1 MKLYQRVLLA
11 PGLAILCLGAFGVV
25 ASRALDTQQTATE
38 EIFKTRFAYFERA
51 TQTSSEI
58 DAAHAMAY
66 RVVTWIGTYGEGQL
80 ATASAEIRRR
90 VERAAALAKE
100 LSGTGGLTAPER
112 ELLGAIVADV
122 SKYGKSAA
130 SAIDLA
136 SVDVN
141 SGLAAMQTA
150 DLAYQDLRAR
160 VDALV
165 QIESQLAQERFDEA
179 ERAGRAA
186 IRIAWLVL
194 LVAAAASA
202 AAALAVA
209 RSVSR
214 QIGGEP
220 EYAAEI
226 ARRVADGDLTV
237 AIEAAGGGAS
247 LLVAMR
253 SMVERLSEVVAEVR
267 SSAGGLAAASSQV
280 NGTAQS
286 LSQGTSEQA
295 AAVEE
300 TTASLEEMSA
310 SIGQSTE
317 YSRDTE
323 RAATKSA
330 GDATASGEAVS
341 RTVEAM
347 RSIAEKISFVDEL
360 AYQTNLLALNAA
372 IEAARAGEHGK
383 GFAVVATEVRRLAEN
398 SQGAAKAISELAG
411 SSLGLAERTGGLLAE
426 LVPSIQRTAGLV
438 QQVTT
443 ASLAQS
449 QGVTELNQSMSQ
461 VNQITQR
468 NAAAAEELSSTA
480 EELAAQAASLER
492 QVAWFQVADAAP
504 APRAPASHRP
514 APAADRA
521 GAPRR
526 LTEGG
531 RATA

>member
-1 MKLYQRVLLA
+1 VKLYQRVLLA

-80 ATASAEIRRR
+80 ATASAEIRKR

-100 LSGTGGLTAPER
+100 LSGTGGLTATER

-150 DLAYQDLRAR
+150 DLAYQDLRKR

-165 QIESQLAQERFDEA
+165 EVETKLAQQRYDEA
-179 ERAGRAA
+179 EKAGRAA
-186 IRIAWLVL
+186 TRLSWIVFFF
-194 LVAAAASA
+194 AAAAA
-202 AAALAVA
+202 AAAGLTVA
-209 RSVSR
+209 RAVSR

-237 AIEAAGGGAS
+237 SIEVSADAS
-247 LLVAMR
+247 LLSAMR

-267 SSAGGLAAASSQV
+267 ASADGLASASKQV
-280 NGTAQS
+280 SGAAQS
-286 LSQGTSEQA
+286 LSQVTSEQA

-300 TTASLEEMSA
+300 TSASLEEMSA
-310 SIGQSTE
+310 SIDQSAVNSRQTE
-317 YSRDTE
+317 Q
-323 RAATKSA
+323 AASKGA
-330 GDATASGEAVS
+330 LDASASGEAVAQ
-341 RTVEAM
+341 TVKAM
-347 RSIAEKISFVDEL
+347 RSITERISFVDDL

-383 GFAVVATEVRRLAEN
+383 GFAVVASEVRRLAET
-398 SQGAAKAISELAG
+398 SQRAAKEISELAA
-411 SSLGLAERTGGLLAE
+411 SNQGLSERTGALLAA
-426 LVPSIQRTAGLV
+426 LVPSIRQTAELV

-443 ASLAQS
+443 ASVAQS
-449 QGVTELNQSMSQ
+449 QGVAQLNESMSQ

-468 NAAAAEELSSTA
+468 NSAAAQELGSTA
-480 EELAAQAASLER
+480 EEMATQAASLER
-492 QVAWFQVADAAP
+492 QVSWFRVAGGVGAR
-504 APRAPASHRP
+504 PRAR
-514 APAADRA
+514 
-521 GAPRR
+521 G
-526 LTEGG
+526 
-531 RATA
+531 